1 MYLIIKTNNNNLT
14 TTQHVNNQ
22 IHLLAYELLVIFASE
37 NYISMSGKVIIFFVL
52 AVLLTIFTFQNQIQI
67 NIKFFHWEIAD
78 VPLVV
83 VLLSGLIFGFL
94 LAMMMQLPR
103 IIKLKK
109 ELKKVVTELEKSEQ
123 IEADKDEDVNSEGV
137 SMGSEY
143 KGGFFNE

>member
-1 MYLIIKTNNNNLT
+1 LYLIIKTNNNNLT

>member
-1 MYLIIKTNNNNLT
+1 
-14 TTQHVNNQ
+14 
-22 IHLLAYELLVIFASE
+22 LLAYELLVIFASE

>member
-1 MYLIIKTNNNNLT
+1 
-14 TTQHVNNQ
+14 
-22 IHLLAYELLVIFASE
+22 
-37 NYISMSGKVIIFFVL
+37 MSGKVIVFFVL
-52 AVLLTIFTFQNQIQI
+52 AVLLTIFTFQNQILI
-67 NIKFFHWEIAD
+67 NIKFFHWEIID

-103 IIKLKK
+103 IIKLKR
-109 ELKKVVTELEKSEQ
+109 ELKKVVTELEKSEE
-123 IEADKDEDVNSEGV
+123 IVADKDEEVDSQGV

>member
-1 MYLIIKTNNNNLT
+1 
-14 TTQHVNNQ
+14 
-22 IHLLAYELLVIFASE
+22 
-37 NYISMSGKVIIFFVL
+37 MSGKVIVFLIL
-52 AVLLTIFTFQNQIQI
+52 SVLLTIFTFQNQILI
-67 NIKFFHWEIAD
+67 DIKFFHWEIID

-103 IIKLKK
+103 IIKLKR
-109 ELKKVVTELEKSEQ
+109 ELKKVVQELEKSEE
-123 IEADKDEDVNSEGV
+123 IVADKDEQVDSEGV

>member
-1 MYLIIKTNNNNLT
+1 
-14 TTQHVNNQ
+14 
-22 IHLLAYELLVIFASE
+22 
-37 NYISMSGKVIIFFVL
+37 MSGKVIVFFVL

-67 NIKFFHWEIAD
+67 NIKFFHWEIID

-109 ELKKVVTELEKSEQ
+109 ELKKVVTELEKSEE
-123 IEADKDEDVNSEGV
+123 IVADKDEDVNSQGV

-143 KGGFFNE
+143 QGGFFNE

>member
-1 MYLIIKTNNNNLT
+1 
-14 TTQHVNNQ
+14 
-22 IHLLAYELLVIFASE
+22 
-37 NYISMSGKVIIFFVL
+37 MSGKVIVFLVL

-67 NIKFFHWEIAD
+67 NIKFFHWEIID

-109 ELKKVVTELEKSEQ
+109 ELKKVVTELEKSEE
-123 IEADKDEDVNSEGV
+123 IIADKDEDVNSQGV

-143 KGGFFNE
+143 QGGFFNE

>member
-1 MYLIIKTNNNNLT
+1 
-14 TTQHVNNQ
+14 
-22 IHLLAYELLVIFASE
+22 
-37 NYISMSGKVIIFFVL
+37 MSGKVIIFFVL

-123 IEADKDEDVNSEGV
+123 IEADKDEDVNSE
-137 SMGSEY
+137 
-143 KGGFFNE
+143 